1 MAALTQC
8 RGFAAIF
15 AEVAFSLSQVF
26 SGITLTKFS
35 GIVVL
40 YFSKSQIFQV
50 SFCSSL
56 ESFFSFF
63 GEEGVG
69 VVGNRS
75 ASVLSRLA
83 LGKTVHSQR
92 SS

>member
-1 MAALTQC
+1 MAAMTQC

-50 SFCSSL
+50 SFCSSF
-56 ESFFSFF
+56 ESFFLFF
-63 GEEGVG
+63 FFEGGGGAWELWAIG
-69 VVGNRS
+69 VRRCCLHN
-75 ASVLSRLA
+75 
-83 LGKTVHSQR
+83 
-92 SS
+92 

>member
-1 MAALTQC
+1 MAAMTQC

-15 AEVAFSLSQVF
+15 AEVTFSLSQVF

-56 ESFFSFF
+56 ETFFSFF
-63 GEEGVG
+63 FGGG
-69 VVGNRS
+69 G
-75 ASVLSRLA
+75 
-83 LGKTVHSQR
+83 
-92 SS
+92 